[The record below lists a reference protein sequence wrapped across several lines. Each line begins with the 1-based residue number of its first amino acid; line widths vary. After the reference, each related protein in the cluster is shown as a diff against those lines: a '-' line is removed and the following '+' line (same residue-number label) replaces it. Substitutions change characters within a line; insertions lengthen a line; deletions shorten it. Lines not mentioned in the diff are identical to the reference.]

1 MISVRLIFLSLL
13 VIGPLSF
20 PGICMAAESCAPTQW
35 RLSSEGFVSPPS
47 RPCEGTVQ
55 GGPPFINAC
64 HNNIRMDAM
73 DVTIRLKQF
82 TYVVDAEY
90 RFYNTGTTRTE
101 ELVSVKCVRRR
112 GMVCDFIRF
121 ELWVNGGKTDF
132 REEKELP
139 TRSCEPEPSPEPE
152 ARLYD
157 RWRFIVGDVT
167 FLGNAPTTVRAR
179 YEAYYTG
186 FGMEGRTGYYA
197 SNEQDARTGLVG
209 RVSFMTDS
217 NLVEETRRE
226 LPKEVSLHWVTQ
238 REDLL
243 HVLKFGEIGLIK
255 CPSFVMLNA
264 DYSLHL
270 RRPCSP
276 CEANRG
282 DLR

>member
-20 PGICMAAESCAPTQW
+20 PGICMAAESCAPTTQW
-35 RLSSEGFVSPPS
+35 RLSSESFVSPPS
-47 RPCEGTVQ
+47 RPCGGSVQ

-101 ELVSVKCVRRR
+101 ELVSVKCAGHSQ

-121 ELWVNGGKTDF
+121 ELWVNGGKIDF
-132 REEKELP
+132 RQEKELP
-139 TRSCEPEPSPEPE
+139 TRSCEPEQSPKYLAEVCP
-152 ARLYD
+152 
-157 RWRFIVGDVT
+157 RWRLIVGDIT
-167 FLGNAPTTVRAR
+167 FPGDAPTTVRAR
-179 YEAYYTG
+179 YEAYG
-186 FGMEGRTGYYA
+186 HTGYYA
-197 SNEQDARTGLVG
+197 SDEQAARKGPVG

-226 LPKEVSLHWVTQ
+226 LPKDVSLHWVTQ

-243 HVLKFGEIGLIK
+243 HVLKFEEIGLIK
-255 CPSFVMLNA
+255 CPSLVMLNA
-264 DYSLHL
+264 HSLHL